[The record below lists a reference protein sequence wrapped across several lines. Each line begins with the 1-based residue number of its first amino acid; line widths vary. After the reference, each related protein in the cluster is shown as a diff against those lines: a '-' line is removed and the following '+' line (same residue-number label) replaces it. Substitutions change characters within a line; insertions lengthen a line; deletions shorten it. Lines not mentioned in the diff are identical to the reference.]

1 MYFYVAKMDYI
12 TFKKNYFLSFIAEW
26 KFIINF

>member
-1 MYFYVAKMDYI
+1 MYNMYFYVAKMDYI

-26 KFIINF
+26 KL